1 MSIEVVLEGALE
13 KEKDREQFS
22 QYLKDVCV
30 KKKVHIEDYDATLM
44 MDICPEGYIE
54 CSYEGTFVSIVAQT
68 NVAGPGFHAFVCS
81 LMKSS

>member
-30 KKKVHIEDYDATLM
+30 KKKEY
-44 MDICPEGYIE
+44 
-54 CSYEGTFVSIVAQT
+54 
-68 NVAGPGFHAFVCS
+68 
-81 LMKSS
+81 

>member
-44 MDICPEGYIE
+44 KELLLVLQHRQMQRDLDFMHLY
-54 CSYEGTFVSIVAQT
+54 V
-68 NVAGPGFHAFVCS
+68 HS